1 MGKEG
6 EGSICDKV
14 TKGTAKGA
22 GAPYKGRS
30 IGKKVEESR
39 GRKGSVHG

>member
-1 MGKEG
+1 MGKEE

-14 TKGTAKGA
+14 TKNTAKGA
-22 GAPYKGRS
+22 GATCKERS

-39 GRKGSVHG
+39 GRRGSVHG